1 MENSILLVAAV
12 FLILLALSLVGLF
25 VHLVRATRSDCK
37 NTINQLKSAILKIQQ
52 MENASERTFGE
63 FKHLLEYRLRFLF
76 VQTRKKT
83 FVTSTQTD
91 VEMGTP
97 EVARQEAESQ
107 TDFVEKSDPTL
118 SNVEPMEVTI
128 EEKIS
133 PVPDQP
139 ASSQVDLSDLPVLP
153 PIVTRPAESKI
164 DLADLP
170 TLESEPEAPCKEEV
184 LPTQPRTSHADLSD
198 LPPLV
203 TRPAES
209 KVDLSDLPPLPSKSQ
224 MSLDLSD
231 LTHLVVQPAPSTDT
245 VITIGDLD

>member
-1 MENSILLVAAV
+1 MENSTLLVAAV

-63 FKHLLEYRLRFLF
+63 FKHLLEYRLRFMF

-83 FVTSTQTD
+83 FVSGTQTD
-91 VEMGTP
+91 EEMGIP
-97 EVARQEAESQ
+97 KVARHEAESQ
-107 TDFVEKSDPTL
+107 TDFVEESSPSL
-118 SNVEPMEVTI
+118 SNIEPVEVTC
-128 EEKIS
+128 EDKIS
-133 PVPDQP
+133 PVSDQP
-139 ASSQVDLSDLPVLP
+139 ASSQADLSDLPVLP
-153 PIVTRPAESKI
+153 PIVTRPAESRI
-164 DLADLP
+164 DLADLSTP
-170 TLESEPEAPCKEEV
+170 ESEPEVPCKEEI
-184 LPTQPRTSHADLSD
+184 LPTPPRTSHADLSD

-203 TRPAES
+203 SRPVES

-245 VITIGDLD
+245 VIPIGDLD